1 MQICT
6 QRPVYCPF
14 ALALA
19 ERSPKKDPTLVTV
32 LAILGTALTLGGTLM
47 AAVGRRLAGYL
58 TSQPMHR
65 EGDALFTYIAGAG
78 YLAIVLGIASLCVCS
93 WMYF

>member
-1 MQICT
+1 
-6 QRPVYCPF
+6 
-14 ALALA
+14 
-19 ERSPKKDPTLVTV
+19 
-32 LAILGTALTLGGTLM
+32 M

-78 YLAIVLGIASLCVCS
+78 YLAILLGIASLCVCS